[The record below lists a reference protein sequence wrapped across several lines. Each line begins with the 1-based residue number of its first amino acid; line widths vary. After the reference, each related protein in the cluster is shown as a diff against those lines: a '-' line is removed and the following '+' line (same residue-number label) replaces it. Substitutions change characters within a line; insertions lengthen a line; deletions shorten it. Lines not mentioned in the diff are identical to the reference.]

1 MTLLTISDS
10 AASTGP
16 NAFGAARPIA
26 PGEHV
31 AIAVMRWSN
40 ILAVIASVSVLNE
53 DLLPADYSSIP
64 QMLALVMWIVLIA
77 ASVFVRPVTVLS
89 PGTDFILNVA
99 FYGWAI
105 ASFFWS
111 NWSEAA
117 VLKSTALLIT
127 TIGAFR
133 LATRLS
139 IDDIARTT
147 SVGLLLPLVVSIVAV
162 ALIPEIAVDHSWMHG
177 GQWQGIFASKQSLG
191 FLAAYLMFFALFRKL
206 CGDSWLVCG
215 TMFLAAAACVI
226 GSGSRGG
233 GALALVA
240 CAALL
245 ATRFS
250 PTLAKL
256 LALWPMVITLV
267 ASGLMLYLYVTGYD
281 HFPLFGTKVDLT
293 ERTFIWEYALR
304 HFDKHPLL
312 GYGLNGFWTTE
323 ELYDAFQAE
332 HGWVLD
338 NFHSGYLAILLETG
352 VLGYTLF
359 FLTAVL
365 FGLRMI
371 ALISTGSIPLN
382 HYAFIICFVALSFQM
397 NLTETSF
404 LRSTSYISIHLVAM
418 LFIACQPIRRPNA
431 HANP

>member
-1 MTLLTISDS
+1 VTLLATSDNT
-10 AASTGP
+10 ATVGP
-16 NAFGAARPIA
+16 NMSGTVRSDT
-26 PGEHV
+26 PGE
-31 AIAVMRWSN
+31 AMATAVMRWAN

-53 DLLPADYSSIP
+53 DLLPADYANLTQI
-64 QMLALVMWIVLIA
+64 LALIMWTVLIA
-77 ASVFVRPVTVLS
+77 ASAFVRPVIRIT
-89 PGTDFILNVA
+89 PGTDLLLNVL

-105 ASFFWS
+105 TSFFWS
-111 NWSEAA
+111 NWSAAA

-127 TIGAFR
+127 TVGAFR
-133 LATRLS
+133 LATRLR

-147 SVGLLLPLVVSIVAV
+147 SVGLLLPLIASIISVVV
-162 ALIPEIAVDHSWMHG
+162 IPDIAIDHSWMHD

-191 FLAAYLMFFALFRKL
+191 FLAAYLVFFALYRRL
-206 CGDSWLVCG
+206 CGDSWLICG
-215 TMFLAAAACVI
+215 TMFLASAACVI

-233 GALALVA
+233 AALAAVA

-245 ATRFS
+245 AARFS
-250 PTLAKL
+250 TICAKV
-256 LALWPMVITLV
+256 LALWPLLITIIG
-267 ASGLMLYLYVTGYD
+267 SGLMLYLYTTGYD

-304 HFDKHPLL
+304 HLDQRPIL
-312 GYGLNGFWTTE
+312 GFGLNGFWTTE
-323 ELYDAFQAE
+323 KLYDAFQAE

-338 NFHSGYLAILLETG
+338 NFHSGYVAILLETG
-352 VLGYTLF
+352 ILGYTLF
-359 FLTAVL
+359 FLTALL

-371 ALISTGSIPLN
+371 ALISTGSISLN

-418 LFIACQPIRRPNA
+418 LFVSCQPILRRRPDER
-431 HANP
+431 

>member
-1 MTLLTISDS
+1 VTLLTTSDS
-10 AASTGP
+10 AASIGP
-16 NAFGAARPIA
+16 NAFGAAHPIA
-26 PGEHV
+26 PGGNFAV
-31 AIAVMRWSN
+31 AVMRWSN
-40 ILAVIASVSVLNE
+40 ILAVVASVSVLND
-53 DLLPADYSSIP
+53 DLLPADYSAVP
-64 QMLALVMWIVLIA
+64 QILALVMWLVLIA
-77 ASVFVRPVTVLS
+77 ASAFVRPVTALS

-99 FYGWAI
+99 FYCWAI
-105 ASFFWS
+105 GSFFWS

-117 VLKSTALLIT
+117 ILKSIALLIT

-147 SVGLLLPLVVSIVAV
+147 SVGLLLPLVASIIAV
-162 ALIPEIAVDHSWMHG
+162 VLIPEIAVDHSWMHD

-206 CGDSWLVCG
+206 CGDSWLICG
-215 TMFLAAAACVI
+215 AMFLAAAACVI

-256 LALWPMVITLV
+256 LALWPLIITVV

-312 GYGLNGFWTTE
+312 GYGLNGFWTTD

-338 NFHSGYLAILLETG
+338 NFHSGYVAILLETG

-365 FGLRMI
+365 FGLRLI

-418 LFIACQPIRRPNA
+418 LFVACQPIRRPILHA
-431 HANP
+431 HA

>member
-1 MTLLTISDS
+1 MTLLAISDS
-10 AASTGP
+10 STSVGLHT
-16 NAFGAARPIA
+16 FGARSGA
-26 PGEHV
+26 PGE
-31 AIAVMRWSN
+31 AIATAIMRWAN
-40 ILAVIASVSVLNE
+40 VLAVIASVSVLNE
-53 DLLPADYSSIP
+53 ELLPANYANLP
-64 QMLALVMWIVLIA
+64 QILALVMWTVLIA
-77 ASVFVRPVTVLS
+77 ASAFVRPVIQIA
-89 PGTDFILNVA
+89 PGTDLLLNVV
-99 FYGWAI
+99 FYGWVI

-111 NWSEAA
+111 NWSAA
-117 VLKSTALLIT
+117 AALKSTALLIT

-133 LATRLS
+133 LATRLR

-147 SVGLLLPLVVSIVAV
+147 SIGLLLPLIASIVSV
-162 ALIPEIAVDHSWMHG
+162 VVIPDIAVDQSWMHG

-206 CGDSWLVCG
+206 CGDSWLICG
-215 TMFLAAAACVI
+215 AMFLAAAACVI

-240 CAALL
+240 CVALL
-245 ATRFS
+245 STRFS
-250 PTLAKL
+250 PALAKL
-256 LALWPMVITLV
+256 LALWPLVITSV
-267 ASGLMLYLYVTGYD
+267 ASGLILYLYVTGYD

-304 HFDKHPLL
+304 HFDQRPII
-312 GYGLNGFWTTE
+312 GFGLNGFWTTGQ
-323 ELYDAFQAE
+323 LYDAFQAE

-338 NFHSGYLAILLETG
+338 NFHSGYVAILLETG
-352 VLGYTLF
+352 ILGYSLF
-359 FLTAVL
+359 FLTALL

-371 ALISTGSIPLN
+371 ALISTGSLAVN

-418 LFIACQPIRRPNA
+418 LFLSCQPIRRQRLDEY
-431 HANP
+431 